1 MPRERELNTFKKLS
15 RLQCFIMVA
24 LLDSKYAT
32 MPRRQFSEIIY
43 RSCFKIDFPQLMIS
57 QVKSARAILSRS
69 YTRLEKRGF
78 LLRSPDGCWKLTE
91 SGQLRDPLCETPCGL
106 LEAYRIWDTYR
117 EELKA
122 CNLKG
127 PSADCPLFKY

>member
-1 MPRERELNTFKKLS
+1 MQPCLGGNS
-15 RLQCFIMVA
+15 ARLF
-24 LLDSKYAT
+24 T
-32 MPRRQFSEIIY
+32 G

-91 SGQLRDPLCETPCGL
+91 SKQLTDPFCETPCGL

-127 PSADCPLFKY
+127 PSADCPLFKRVDLSQLPVRCPDLAERSGGHLDA